1 MDAPTIVSLSAAV
14 GYAVPEALVEEMR
27 LGELERM
34 RRHDLESYMAQRHY
48 VSDLLAEP
56 NALLVTWRTAFTRAW
71 NAAWDLGHAMRRALV
86 FLRLGS
92 IGPAEQVLQAALDED
107 SDDEAGLGVP

>member
-1 MDAPTIVSLSAAV
+1 MDAPTIVSLSAAC

-48 VSDLLAEP
+48 VSDLLDEP
-56 NALLVTWRTAFTRAW
+56 NAPLVTWRTAFTRAW
-71 NAAWDLGHAMRRALV
+71 NAGRVLRHAMQRALG

-92 IGPAEQVLQAALDED
+92 IGPAEQVLQAARDED
-107 SDDEAGLGVP
+107 MQTRRDLVLG

>member
-71 NAAWDLGHAMRRALV
+71 NAAWDLRHAMRRALG
-86 FLRLGS
+86 FLRMGRIS
-92 IGPAEQVLQAALDED
+92 PAAYGLQAALDGE

>member
-1 MDAPTIVSLSAAV
+1 MDAPTIVSLSAAC
-14 GYAVPEALVEEMR
+14 GHAVPAALEEEMR
-27 LGELERM
+27 RAELNAM
-34 RRHDLESYMAQRHY
+34 RWHDLESYLAQRHY
-48 VSDLLAEP
+48 TQD
-56 NALLVTWRTAFTRAW
+56 LLVTPNAPRITWQTAWRRAW

-92 IGPAEQVLQAALDED
+92 IGPAEQVLQAALGED